1 VFRLI
6 GALLIIGVAGWSG
19 LWVASI
25 YRRRP
30 QQLRSFQSAL
40 QMLDTE
46 IVYGATP
53 LPVALQKIGQAIE
66 PAVGAVFRK
75 AGKLLE
81 KSCGYTAGEAWEK
94 ALGDE
99 AENTALR
106 SDDLI
111 ILKTFGEV
119 LGASDRSEQHKNIVL
134 TIQYLQKAEME
145 AEKEKEKN
153 VRLWRYGGFLIGI
166 SVVLLLL

>member
-1 VFRLI
+1 MFRLI
-6 GALLIIGVAGWSG
+6 GALLIIGVAGWGG
-19 LWVASI
+19 LWVAST
-25 YRRRP
+25 YSRRP

-53 LPVALQKIGQAIE
+53 LPVALKKVGQAVE
-66 PAVGAVFRK
+66 PAVGVVFQK

-81 KSCGYTAGEAWEK
+81 KSCGYTAGEAWNK
-94 ALGDE
+94 ALGDQ
-99 AENTALR
+99 AGRTVLR
-106 SDDLI
+106 SGDLM

-134 TIQYLQKAEME
+134 TIHYLQKAESE

-153 VRLWRYGGFLIGI
+153 GKLWRYGGFLIGI
-166 SVVLLLL
+166 SMVLLLL